1 MKRFLALMRDRRG
14 GGAAEFALV
23 LPLLLLLLLGVIDG
37 GRFLW
42 EVNRAEKA
50 TQFGARYAIVTDVI
64 PSAIVNDDYVGR
76 TYCEND
82 IDATADTCT
91 AGDNFFDTNT
101 LGKLTCTSSACTC
114 NSGYCPGGASIS
126 AAAFTN
132 LVNRMQLMDPRIA
145 QSNVQVVFKGSGL
158 GFAGDPNGMD
168 VIPLVT
174 VQLTGMTF
182 TPISLFNAVDF
193 TLPNFA
199 TTLTAESSTGTLSN

>member
-1 MKRFLALMRDRRG
+1 VVP
-14 GGAAEFALV
+14 AAIA
-23 LPLLLLLLLGVIDG
+23 
-37 GRFLW
+37 
-42 EVNRAEKA
+42 
-50 TQFGARYAIVTDVI
+50 
-64 PSAIVNDDYVGR
+64 NDDYVGR

-82 IDATADTCT
+82 IDATADTCA

-126 AAAFTN
+126 ATAFTN
-132 LVNRMQLMDPRIA
+132 LVNRMKLMDPRIA
-145 QSNVQVVFKGSGL
+145 ESNVKVVFKGSGL

-199 TTLTAESSTGTLSN
+199 TTLTAESTIGTQSN